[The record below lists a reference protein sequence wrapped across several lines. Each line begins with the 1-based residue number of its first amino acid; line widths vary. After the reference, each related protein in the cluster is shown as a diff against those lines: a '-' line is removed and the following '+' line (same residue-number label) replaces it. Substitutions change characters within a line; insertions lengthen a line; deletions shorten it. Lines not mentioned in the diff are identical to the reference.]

1 MRFVGR
7 VAIVTGG
14 ASGMGA
20 ATCRLFAAEGAK
32 VAIADV
38 QDGSALA
45 AELGEAARYY
55 RHDVTDPDAWTALV
69 EQVEAELGPID
80 ILVNNAGVLVL
91 KTLVDTTPEEFR
103 RVQSVNLEGPFLGMR
118 AVIPGMVA
126 RGKGAIVNVSSMDGL
141 RGANALG
148 PYTASKWGLR
158 GLTKMAAIEF
168 VEWNI
173 RVNSIHP
180 GQIIDTSFFRDGKPG
195 HAESARRSIPMQR
208 QGTPLECANLVLF
221 LASDEAGF
229 ITGAEI
235 AIDGG
240 FSAGG
245 AIWLRSKLRDQ
256 LAAEAD

>member
-158 GLTKMAAIEF
+158 GLTKVAALELAHKG
-168 VEWNI
+168 I

-180 GQIIDTSFFRDGKPG
+180 GTINTPMGNPGLLAPEEINRYFVSYPAQRMGHPEEVARATLFLCSDDASYIMGAELAVDGGVTAGDYMPGLGGEPDALKPG
-195 HAESARRSIPMQR
+195 
-208 QGTPLECANLVLF
+208 
-221 LASDEAGF
+221 
-229 ITGAEI
+229 
-235 AIDGG
+235 
-240 FSAGG
+240 
-245 AIWLRSKLRDQ
+245 
-256 LAAEAD
+256 